1 MVTNEITQ
9 TAWNDY
15 VGVATGAGVT
25 DEQLRNFAAMGYVA
39 QPTQLEFHA
48 ACRSCDVDRGPQII
62 GYGGSRGPGKSHAS
76 LAQAGD
82 DCLRRQGL
90 KVLFLR
96 KYQKSAAESMED
108 LVYRV
113 FWKLDVNYTPSTGRV
128 TFPNGSRILM
138 GGFKDEKDIEK
149 YIGIEYDL
157 IVIEEVNQI
166 TFEKIQKLRG
176 SLRTSRDDWRTRMYW
191 TFNPGGVG
199 HLWLKQNLIEPY
211 RAGTEGEH
219 RLFGGTCRFIPS
231 TYRDNVFLAPEYVD
245 WLLSLE
251 GPLGQAW
258 REGDWDVFEGMA
270 FPMWDQTR
278 HIVDPF
284 EIPAHWAKWRA
295 VDWGFANPW
304 CCLWFAKEPD
314 RGRIYV
320 YRERYSANLTD
331 KQQAE
336 TIVNSSPEQIDI
348 TYADPSM
355 WARKNQEGLISSTAD
370 EYARYGVPLTR
381 ADNDRLSGKRKVDR
395 LLADLPDGKPGIVFF
410 SNCKSLIST
419 LPSLPFDEN
428 KPEDVDT
435 DAEDHAYDALRYGLT
450 NERAHDRKP
459 DKQDKSPLTRLG
471 KIL

>member
-1 MVTNEITQ
+1 MEIETNNQLI
-9 TAWNDY
+9 WNDY
-15 VGVATGAGVT
+15 VATALTAGVT
-25 DEQLRNFAAMGYVA
+25 EEQLTNFEAMGYIA
-39 QPTQLEFHA
+39 QPAQLGFHA
-48 ACRSCDVDRGPQII
+48 ACRSCDVDKGPQIV

-82 DCLRRQGL
+82 DCLRRVGL

-113 FWKLDVNYTPSTGRV
+113 FWNLEINYTPSTGRV

-199 HLWLKQNLIEPY
+199 HLWLKQNLVEPHY
-211 RAGTEGEH
+211 NGTEGTH
-219 RLFGGTCRFIPS
+219 TLFGGTCVFIPS

-251 GPLGQAW
+251 GPLGEAW
-258 REGDWDVFEGMA
+258 REGNWDVFEGMA
-270 FPMWDQTR
+270 FPMWNRSR
-278 HIVDPF
+278 HVIDPF
-284 EIPAHWAKWRA
+284 EIPDWWARWRG
-295 VDWGFANPW
+295 VDWGFAKPW
-304 CCLWFAKEPD
+304 CCLWLAKNPD
-314 RGRIYV
+314 NGRLYV
-320 YRERYSANLTD
+320 YRERYSAGLTD

-336 TIVNSSPEQIDI
+336 TIISSSPEDIDI
-348 TYADPSM
+348 TYADPAL
-355 WARKNQEGLISSTAD
+355 WTRKNWEGKVSSTAD
-370 EYARYGVPLTR
+370 EYWRYGVALTR

-395 LLADLPDGKPGIVFF
+395 FLADISDGLPGIQIF
-410 SNCKSLIST
+410 SSCRNLIAT
-419 LPSLPFDEN
+419 LPSLPYDEN

-435 DAEDHAYDALRYGLT
+435 DAEDHAYDALRYALT
-450 NERAHDRKP
+450 NEQAHDIAPGER
-459 DKQDKSPLTRLG
+459 DKSPLTRLG